1 MVSTVPTTRAK
12 GGPYP
17 PISTYALIGDCHS
30 SALISEVASIDWCCL
45 PRFDS
50 GSCFGRVLDWR
61 RGGFCQIRPDG
72 VKCSTSRRYVDD
84 TLVLETTFRTGGGE
98 ARLFD
103 CFTMRKGGSHDPFRQ
118 VLRIV
123 EGVRGRIDFALE
135 VCPRFDYG
143 EVRPWI
149 RQEGPNFFSAIG
161 GNDGLLVAFD
171 GGLGTVDHDLV
182 SRFSVPAGE
191 RHRLSMQFMRPETID
206 DEHPSPPE
214 AGELD
219 RRLEETLGWWR
230 RWAGKTR
237 LQGPDMAA
245 ALRSAIALKALQH
258 APTGAIVAAPTTSLP
273 EAPGGS
279 RNWDY
284 RFSWIRDSSF
294 AVRSLV
300 ELGYESEADGFRRF
314 VERSAAGNAGDLQIV
329 YGVGGE
335 RRLSELELPKL
346 EGYRGARP
354 VRAGNAAAT
363 QLQLDVFG
371 ELLDLAWRWHERGHS
386 PDDDYWRF
394 ILELCNAAARL
405 WTEPDRGIWEVRGHP
420 LHFVHSKAMCW
431 VALDRGLR
439 LAEASAR
446 AAPVKR
452 WTLARDRIR
461 RAIETKGYDRDR
473 GVFVRSFGMKTMDA
487 SLLLLPTAGFVD
499 HDDPRMIRTTDQIR
513 KELDRDGLLLRYKGA
528 DGLRGKEGAFLACS
542 FWLAECYAHQGR
554 YDEARVVFDRTVST
568 GNDLGLFSEEFDVA
582 TGEMLG
588 NFPIGLTHLSHIAA
602 AVAMAEH
609 QPQL

>member
-1 MVSTVPTTRAK
+1 
-12 GGPYP
+12 
-17 PISTYALIGDCHS
+17 
-30 SALISEVASIDWCCL
+30 
-45 PRFDS
+45 
-50 GSCFGRVLDWR
+50 
-61 RGGFCQIRPDG
+61 
-72 VKCSTSRRYVDD
+72 
-84 TLVLETTFRTGGGE
+84 
-98 ARLFD
+98 
-103 CFTMRKGGSHDPFRQ
+103 
-118 VLRIV
+118 
-123 EGVRGRIDFALE
+123 
-135 VCPRFDYG
+135 
-143 EVRPWI
+143 
-149 RQEGPNFFSAIG
+149 
-161 GNDGLLVAFD
+161 
-171 GGLGTVDHDLV
+171 
-182 SRFSVPAGE
+182 
-191 RHRLSMQFMRPETID
+191 
-206 DEHPSPPE
+206 
-214 AGELD
+214 
-219 RRLEETLGWWR
+219 
-230 RWAGKTR
+230 
-237 LQGPDMAA
+237 
-245 ALRSAIALKALQH
+245 
-258 APTGAIVAAPTTSLP
+258 VAAPTTSLP

-405 WTEPDRGIWEVRGHP
+405 WTEPDRGIWEVRGRP